1 MDRAV
6 GGSRRAL
13 PGPARPGGERGGG
26 CDDGRRRA
34 GRPVTARRAG
44 RCRPAG
50 PGAAARGDRRPG
62 GQLIR
67 DRAEPAGPGR
77 PFARDAVT
85 WLCYDALGAYTFWL
99 YAFGPA
105 LALLRAQLHFPYI
118 VVGVFGATWAAG
130 AALAGAVFAWACR
143 ASGRRAV
150 LWWCALAA
158 CGGAAMFVLPGPLWL
173 AVAGAGALGV
183 FGTLVQAVTQSVLSD
198 HHGLSRDRAL
208 VECNVGAAGCAVA
221 APLVLG
227 FLRTTPAGWRAGL
240 ALPACAFA
248 VLFLA
253 YRHLTLPGPAGRA
266 GSREPVRPGNPAPGG
281 AGGAGA
287 GGPGENAARRAGLP
301 LACWLFAWL
310 VAVGIGVEFCV
321 VYFGAELLTADAGLS
336 AAAAASALAVFYAGL
351 LAGRVA
357 AAWLTR
363 QPGRTAGLLWAS
375 LAVSAAGFGV
385 CWLSGH
391 AVTALPGLF
400 ATGLG
405 VANLFPLSLALALA
419 AAPGRTDTA
428 NARAQLLGGIVVFVS
443 PLLLGAL
450 GDHVG
455 LHAAFTMVPVLI
467 AACAVLLLA
476 GRAAGG
482 RAAANTRRL
491 PGRWPGRRRC

>member
-1 MDRAV
+1 MAIRLTSTGA
-6 GGSRRAL
+6 
-13 PGPARPGGERGGG
+13 ER
-26 CDDGRRRA
+26 
-34 GRPVTARRAG
+34 
-44 RCRPAG
+44 
-50 PGAAARGDRRPG
+50 
-62 GQLIR
+62 
-67 DRAEPAGPGR
+67 AGPGR
-77 PFARDAVT
+77 PFTRDAVT
-85 WLCYDALGAYTFWL
+85 WLGYGALGAYTFWL

-105 LALLRAQLHFPYI
+105 LALLRAQLHFPYVI
-118 VVGVFGATWAAG
+118 VGVFGATWAAG
-130 AALAGAVFAWACR
+130 AALAGACFAWACR
-143 ASGRRAV
+143 AGGRRAV

-158 CGGAAMFVLPGPLWL
+158 CGGAALFAAPGPLWL
-173 AVAGAGALGV
+173 AVAGAGVLGV

-227 FLRTTPAGWRAGL
+227 FLRATPAGWRAAL

-248 VLFLA
+248 ALFLA
-253 YRHLTLPGPAGRA
+253 YRHLALPAAAGHAGLPQPGSPRHPGP
-266 GSREPVRPGNPAPGG
+266 
-281 AGGAGA
+281 
-287 GGPGENAARRAGLP
+287 GGPSGNTGRRAGLP
-301 LACWLFAWL
+301 LACLLFAWL

-321 VYFGAELLTADAGLS
+321 VYFGAELLTADDGLS
-336 AAAAASALAVFYAGL
+336 AAAAAAALAVFYAGL

-363 QPGRTAGLLWAS
+363 RPGRTAGLLWVS

-385 CWLSGH
+385 CWLSGR

-400 ATGLG
+400 ATGVG

-450 GDHVG
+450 GDHIG
-455 LHAAFTMVPVLI
+455 LDAAFTLVPVLI
-467 AACAVLLLA
+467 AACAALLLA
-476 GRAAGG
+476 GLATAG
-482 RAAANTRRL
+482 RTAEAERES
-491 PGRWPGRRRC
+491 